1 MFCPKC
7 GTPAP
12 ENAQFCMKCGH
23 AMSGLASR
31 PAQPT
36 TSDTKANLLALL
48 SFFIPGA
55 GQFANRNMGK
65 GILMLAGA
73 VILALSTYPI
83 AWFGVGLWSA
93 LEARGAANPE
103 PKSSGGVNASKF
115 ATITFV
121 LLICVVVLYNTFTGV
136 TLESLDLTGIG
147 KIKFSQ
153 KQNVVSEKEVE
164 GMDKQVRTQ
173 REQELEGK
181 LNEMQ
186 EQLKRIGAQSSH
198 TTPGGDQAMLLM
210 NVSGTWRND
219 TGASYVLQQ
228 SGDSVTLQEVS
239 LIYGVPTTTAAGQGR
254 IYGQVLELD
263 CNTIMGVPGRL
274 QLQLA
279 AGGMSMSGSFTYVTG
294 AAIPMTL
301 YR

>member
-1 MFCPKC
+1 
-7 GTPAP
+7 
-12 ENAQFCMKCGH
+12 
-23 AMSGLASR
+23 
-31 PAQPT
+31 
-36 TSDTKANLLALL
+36 
-48 SFFIPGA
+48 
-55 GQFANRNMGK
+55 MGK

-73 VILALSTYPI
+73 AILAASTHPF
-83 AWFGVGLWSA
+83 AWFGVGMWSA
-93 LEARGAANPE
+93 LEARSAANPE
-103 PKSSGGVNASKF
+103 PKASGGGSASKF
-115 ATITFV
+115 ATIAFV

-136 TLESLDLTGIG
+136 TLESLDLAGIG

-164 GMDKQVRTQ
+164 GLDKQERTQ
-173 REQELEGK
+173 REQELETK

-186 EQLKRIGAQSSH
+186 EQLKRIGAQSPN
-198 TTPGGDQAMLLM
+198 TVPGGNQAAAPI

-228 SGDSVTLQEVS
+228 NGDWVTLQEVS

-254 IYGQVLELD
+254 IYGQMLELD

-274 QLQLA
+274 RLQMA
-279 AGGMSMSGSFTYVTG
+279 PGGTSMSGSFTYVTG